1 MANTDTTSD
10 LIGSRRQREVIE
22 QPPLFELTSDGRVTP
37 GVATVATLTA
47 TTTLEIA
54 RYWYRRALEAAG
66 HPPNTVESY
75 CYDLS
80 LFQTGIGPTPINQIT
95 PADVERFLEE
105 TRSRST
111 RKRRLTSLGSFFAFL
126 ITRAKVLA
134 TDPTDG
140 FFPDHIPL
148 KTPNPLFESEQ
159 AAILSAAAAESSR
172 AHLMTLLMLLLGISR
187 GELLTMRPDHIDL
200 SDPERPVVYVFYDNP
215 RWRGKERKLAAPA
228 ELTTVYRAY
237 RDDYAPVDRL
247 FDLLPQSVNK
257 LVERLARAAGITKH
271 VTPQLLRDT
280 YAVNQAR
287 AGADENKLLAL
298 LGLADDPR
306 NRTSV
311 QRYLKL
317 ATPAL

>member
-1 MANTDTTSD
+1 MANTDAAARPAA
-10 LIGSRRQREVIE
+10 GRPPREVVE

-37 GVATVATLTA
+37 GVAAVAALTA
-47 TTTLEIA
+47 ETSLEVA

-80 LFQTGIGPTPINQIT
+80 LFQTSIGPKPINQIT
-95 PADVERFLEE
+95 PADVERFLDE
-105 TRSRST
+105 THSRST
-111 RKRRLTSLGSFFAFL
+111 RKRRLTSLGSFFGFL
-126 ITRAKVLA
+126 ITRAHVLA
-134 TDPTDG
+134 RDPTDG

-148 KTPNPLFESEQ
+148 KTPNPLFENEH
-159 AAILSAAAAESSR
+159 AAMLAAAAAESSR
-172 AHLMTLLMLLLGISR
+172 AHLLVVLMLLLGISR
-187 GELLTMRPDHIDL
+187 GEVLAMKPDHVDL
-200 SDPERPVVYVFYDNP
+200 SDPERPVVYVFYENP

-228 ELTTVYRAY
+228 EFTAVYRAY
-237 RDDYAPVDRL
+237 LEDYAPTDRL

-257 LVERLARAAGITKH
+257 LVERVAHAAGITKH

-317 ATPAL
+317 AAPAL